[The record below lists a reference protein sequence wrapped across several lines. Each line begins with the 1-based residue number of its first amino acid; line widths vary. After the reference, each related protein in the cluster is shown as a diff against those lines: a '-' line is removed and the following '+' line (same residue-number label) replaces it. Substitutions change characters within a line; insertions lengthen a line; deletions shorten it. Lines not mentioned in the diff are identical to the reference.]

1 MQSALQYRLNLHLPT
16 NSSDFN
22 PIEQLWW
29 MRKCSI
35 NREQCNTSEE
45 LSVQAEA
52 ALAVIT
58 ME

>member
-1 MQSALQYRLNLHLPT
+1 MQSPLQSPLNLHLPT

-29 MRKCSI
+29 MRMGSI

-45 LSVQAEA
+45 LSVEAEA
-52 ALAVIT
+52 ASAVIT